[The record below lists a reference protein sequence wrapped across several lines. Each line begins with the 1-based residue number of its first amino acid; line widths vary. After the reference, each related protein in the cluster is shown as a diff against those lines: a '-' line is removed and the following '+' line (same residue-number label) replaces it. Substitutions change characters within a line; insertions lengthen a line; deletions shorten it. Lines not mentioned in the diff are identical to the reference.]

1 MGWPASSPEAAELE
15 QWCIICGFWS
25 PDYTKV
31 KNHICQARQRDGDA
45 AMKLCQGYSAQA
57 LKGHACPF
65 CHRHDYDKRK
75 HPGQCVVLFQLCFHR
90 RHVHGTA
97 GLTGT
102 LSDSWACYTVSSWFF
117 NRTPQ
122 TRDPP
127 PPPQTTQA
135 PNRGEAPRI
144 AAGGRRPRSEAAHY
158 AQPWQHMLGQFDF
171 ASPNSGG

>member
-97 GLTGT
+97 ASREPCPTAGPATPSLHGFSTGHHRR
-102 LSDSWACYTVSSWFF
+102 V
-117 NRTPQ
+117 TPLPHHKLPRHQ
-122 TRDPP
+122 T
-127 PPPQTTQA
+127 
-135 PNRGEAPRI
+135 E
-144 AAGGRRPRSEAAHY
+144 GRRRALRRAEEGPAARLRT
-158 AQPWQHMLGQFDF
+158 MLNPG
-171 ASPNSGG
+171 NTC